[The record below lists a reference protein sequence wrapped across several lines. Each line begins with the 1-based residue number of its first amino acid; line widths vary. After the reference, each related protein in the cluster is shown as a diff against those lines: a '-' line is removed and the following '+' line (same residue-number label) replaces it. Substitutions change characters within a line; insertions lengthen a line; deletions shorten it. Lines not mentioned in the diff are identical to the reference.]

1 MLVWRQRWSLWV
13 LCIVMCIAALWC
25 CRTAR
30 AVLTSWLMWSR
41 PLWVWLCLPSASVT
55 VCIYG
60 TIYTFSVFI
69 TSYPLPFFRSQFSWD
84 WSLCL
89 LRAKSNE
96 IKNIISESS
105 ESLLINPSKWVG
117 FRHITA
123 VNYIPSVFG
132 TRLSATLNVR
142 CMCTQ
147 NLLGLPSTYSLKTE
161 FIRFF
166 WSWFCEQSDS
176 IYRTIDRVSRLA
188 KYYTNWPTFG
198 RICVS
203 SPHYRDRFVLHVTE
217 YAHVSVYSVN
227 ERVILWTTRQYIVS
241 K

>member
-1 MLVWRQRWSLWV
+1 
-13 LCIVMCIAALWC
+13 MCIAALWC

-30 AVLTSWLMWSR
+30 TVLTSWLMWSR
-41 PLWVWLCLPSASVT
+41 SLWVWLCLPSVSVT

-69 TSYPLPFFRSQFSWD
+69 TSYPLPFFGASFREIDPCVFCAPNRTKSKTVTAKVTKVYSSIRQNESVSVTSQLSIMFP
-84 WSLCL
+84 
-89 LRAKSNE
+89 R
-96 IKNIISESS
+96 
-105 ESLLINPSKWVG
+105 
-117 FRHITA
+117 
-123 VNYIPSVFG
+123 VFG

-147 NLLGLPSTYSLKTE
+147 NLLGLPSTYSLKTD

-166 WSWFCEQSDS
+166 CSWFCEQSDS
-176 IYRTIDRVSRLA
+176 IYWTIDRVSRLA

-203 SPHYRDRFVLHVTE
+203 SPHYRDRFVVHVTE

-227 ERVILWTTRQYIVS
+227 ERVILWTTGQYIVS